1 MPGPM
6 TDGGGSLPPPR
17 LYPGTV
23 VRAVRPVA
31 GPGPGPDVTPR
42 TTSSLGGADL
52 LLRLAVLAGCYYV
65 VGKVG
70 LAAGALSGN
79 VTPVWPPT
87 GLAIAVLAVGGVRL
101 WPGVAAGALLI
112 NGFSDVP
119 LLAACGMAVG
129 NTAEA
134 VAGAWLLVRCAG
146 RAPALGRVRDV
157 GVLVLLCAGVATL
170 ASATLGVLSLRLGGV
185 IPSGAMWGTWRVWWV
200 GDALG
205 ALVVAPVLLVAG
217 VGRRPTLPSAARA
230 VEGVALGAVVLAAT
244 LLSFG
249 SSAGHSYLVFPPVI
263 FAALR
268 FGAIG
273 ATWSTLSVAAVAVL
287 ETRSGNG
294 PFAVTDST
302 HSLWLL
308 DTFLA
313 VLAITGLVLAAVVRE
328 RDEAAARSAALA
340 SSLQHSVAE
349 LEFANSEL
357 EAFTYSVSHD
367 LRAPLRNID
376 GFARN
381 LDRRAGASLD
391 EESRRYL
398 GRVRSNAK
406 SMGVLIDELL
416 AFSRLQRQPL
426 QTSNV
431 DVNSVVA
438 EALLLLE
445 SARAARPEL
454 TITVGDLP
462 TVRADRALL
471 VQVYVNLIGNA
482 IKFTRGCRPAAVTI
496 GADVDPAT
504 GEYVFAVSDTGVG
517 FDMDYVHR
525 MFGVFQRLHRME
537 DYEGSGVGLAL
548 VARIVH
554 RHGGRV
560 WAHGAVNEGATIWF
574 TLGGA
579 TA

>member
-1 MPGPM
+1 M
-6 TDGGGSLPPPR
+6 TDVGGSLPAPRARPRTVGRAAPPIAA
-17 LYPGTV
+17 PDS
-23 VRAVRPVA
+23 
-31 GPGPGPDVTPR
+31 GPDVAAR
-42 TTSSLGGADL
+42 TTLVRNRSDL
-52 LLRLAVLAGCYYV
+52 LLRLVALAGCYYV

-87 GLAIAVLAVGGVRL
+87 GLAIAVLAVGGLRL

-119 LLAACGMAVG
+119 LPAACGMAVG

-134 VAGAWLLVRCAG
+134 VAGAWLLARYAG
-146 RAPALGRVRDV
+146 RVVPLGRVRDV
-157 GVLVLLCAGVATL
+157 GVLVVLCAGVATL
-170 ASATLGVLSLRLGGV
+170 ASASLGVLSLRLGGV

-205 ALVVAPVLLVAG
+205 ALVVAPVLLVA
-217 VGRRPTLPSAARA
+217 VAGRRPARPSVARA
-230 VEGVALGAVVLAAT
+230 SEGVALGAVVLTAAF
-244 LLSFG
+244 LSFG
-249 SSAGHSYLVFPPVI
+249 SSTGHSYLVFPPVI

-273 ATWSTLSVAAVAVL
+273 ATWSTLSVAAVAVVQ
-287 ETRSGNG
+287 TRSGNG
-294 PFAVTDST
+294 PFAVTDPT
-302 HSLWLL
+302 HSLWQL

-381 LDRRAGASLD
+381 LDKRAGASLD

-406 SMGVLIDELL
+406 SMGVL
-416 AFSRLQRQPL
+416 
-426 QTSNV
+426 
-431 DVNSVVA
+431 
-438 EALLLLE
+438 
-445 SARAARPEL
+445 
-454 TITVGDLP
+454 
-462 TVRADRALL
+462 
-471 VQVYVNLIGNA
+471 
-482 IKFTRGCRPAAVTI
+482 
-496 GADVDPAT
+496 
-504 GEYVFAVSDTGVG
+504 
-517 FDMDYVHR
+517 
-525 MFGVFQRLHRME
+525 
-537 DYEGSGVGLAL
+537 
-548 VARIVH
+548 
-554 RHGGRV
+554 
-560 WAHGAVNEGATIWF
+560 
-574 TLGGA
+574 
-579 TA
+579 